1 LLSQQKV
8 DENEEELRVAIQNL
22 SDENRRVFY
31 KSVKTKVK
39 DPDTYAALNWFFITG
54 IHHFY
59 LGKWMMGFVDLTVLI
74 IGVILMFSGEVEI
87 GLIMIIVI
95 SITEFWAL
103 FRAQLIVQD
112 WNNKIQWKLIKH
124 LSIDK
129 VS

>member
-1 LLSQQKV
+1 MLSQQKV

>member
-1 LLSQQKV
+1 MLSQQKV

-22 SDENRRVFY
+22 SDKNRRIFY
-31 KSVKTKVK
+31 KSVKKKVK

-59 LGKWMMGFVDLTVLI
+59 LGRWIMGFVDLIVLI
-74 IGVILMFSGEVEI
+74 IGIVLMLSGEIEI
-87 GLIMIIVI
+87 GFIVIIII

-112 WNNKIQWKLIKH
+112 WNNKIQWKLIEH
-124 LSIDK
+124 LRIDK